1 MALLGV
7 KMKRIIVSIILSASC
22 LTAATAADFRIGYVD
37 TERILR
43 ESEQAVRAEKKIEKE
58 FSVRDQEIKKLIK
71 QVKELQSSLEKDGVK
86 ISDSTRRIKER
97 ELANLNLQL
106 QTQQREFRE
115 DLNLRKNEE
124 LAQVLAKAD
133 KAIKAI
139 AVSEEY
145 DVILQEAVYRNPR
158 VDITDKVLKYLADEP
173 AEGST
178 K

>member
-1 MALLGV
+1 MKKTIGICMLL
-7 KMKRIIVSIILSASC
+7 ASSFA
-22 LTAATAADFRIGYVD
+22 TGEAAEFRIGYVD

-43 ESEQAVRAEKKIEKE
+43 ESEQAVQSEQKIEKE

-71 QVKELQSSLEKDGVK
+71 QVKELQASLDKEGSK

-133 KAIKAI
+133 KAIKTI
-139 AVSEEY
+139 AESEDY

-158 VDITDKVLKYLADEP
+158 VDITDRVLKYLAE
-173 AEGST
+173 ESVET
-178 K
+178 TSK